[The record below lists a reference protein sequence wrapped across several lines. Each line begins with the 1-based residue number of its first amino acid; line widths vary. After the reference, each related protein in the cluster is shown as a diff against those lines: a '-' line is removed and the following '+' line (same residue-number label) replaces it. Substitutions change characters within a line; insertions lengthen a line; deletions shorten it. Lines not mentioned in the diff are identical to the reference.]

1 MSMERKPISSAVKY
15 WTTYGGNAR
24 SIFRGSNLSLYF
36 AGGLSYRASAS
47 LNISTSID
55 LDLFMMHFRFALSK
69 FEMVKWNI
77 DMNEVVF
84 KTASFKIHL
93 DYLMLERH
101 RLSVESWDL
110 RFNTEELA
118 VKSKKIETELANL
131 KTSISTNVQ
140 L

>member
-1 MSMERKPISSAVKY
+1 M
-15 WTTYGGNAR
+15 
-24 SIFRGSNLSLYF
+24 SLYF

-47 LNISTSID
+47 LNVSTSID
-55 LDLFMMHFRFALSK
+55 LDMFMAHIKFALSK

-84 KTASFKIHL
+84 KTASVKTHL

-110 RFNTEELA
+110 KFNTEELA